1 MLAWE
6 NYTGDPLIFV
16 DSKLSELTLLA
27 PVIAKHVPKGAAI
40 LAWWDT
46 SRQIQLLTGLETV
59 FTSHLSGPVIT
70 PSLWRP
76 RIEAIEKYEREFW
89 GSTVSAE
96 ERGKFQR
103 FADALSAESTEGAAM
118 LRELTGGREAY
129 VVVHVSDLYKLGQ
142 MRPDR
147 IGVAYKDFPLKGGDV
162 HGLSA
167 MVKRWQLDNN
177 YTSQTV
183 YGLSDS
189 LVRAYYLTDAKSD
202 NTLLAQMLPMTTSQ
216 PLEFKAVQ
224 MVHKQGAYWVYK
236 IPSAQPSNN

>member
-1 MLAWE
+1 LV
-6 NYTGDPLIFV
+6 FV

-27 PVIAKHVPKGAAI
+27 PAIAKHVPKGAAI

-59 FTSHLSGPVIT
+59 FTSHLSGPLIT
-70 PSLWRP
+70 PSLWGP

-96 ERGKFQR
+96 ERRKFQR
-103 FADALSAESTEGAAM
+103 FADALSAEPTEGAGM
-118 LRELTGGREAY
+118 LRELTGGRETY
-129 VVVHVSDLYKLGQ
+129 VVVHVSDLHKLGL

-167 MVKRWQLDNN
+167 MVKRYQLDNN

-189 LVRAYYLTDAKSD
+189 LVRAYYLADDKSV
-202 NTLLAQMLPMTTSQ
+202 NTLLAQILPMTTSQ

-224 MVHKQGAYWVYK
+224 LVHKQGGYWVYK
-236 IPSAQPSNN
+236 IPSAQPSNS